1 MIYGLFFR
9 RYAPFAT
16 FGGGFEGDSRSTAS
30 TSLTATARTIG
41 SLMFAPGN
49 VSEVSAT
56 SSGTAFTGLGAKV
69 ERLLGKH
76 HSKVTASVA
85 VSTRTLDCL
94 RFVAQ
99 TSGANPMVPAAPAI
113 DTYLDMQV
121 TFRSQAIELSGTMR
135 GDDFPNA
142 EVFVTDAT
150 GQAVLIFEFATDGGQ
165 TTGPMTR
172 LAGDHSGQVL
182 GTFSKRISLVKGG
195 AFA

>member
-16 FGGGFEGDSRSTAS
+16 FGGGFEGDDRSNSS

-49 VSEVSAT
+49 VSDVSGA
-56 SSGTAFTGLGAKV
+56 SSGTAFSGLGAKV
-69 ERLLGKH
+69 QRLLGNH
-76 HSKVTASVA
+76 LSKVTASVA
-85 VSTRTLDCL
+85 VSTRSLDCL
-94 RFVAQ
+94 RFVAE
-99 TSGANPMVPAAPAI
+99 TSGANPMIPAAPAI
-113 DTYLDMQV
+113 DTYLDMEI
-121 TFRSQAIELSGTMR
+121 TFRGQAIVLSGTLR

-150 GQAVLIFEFATDGGQ
+150 GQAVLVFEFATDGGQ

-182 GTFSKRISLVKGG
+182 GTFSKRIPLLKGG